1 MASSNVT
8 SALAQIE
15 NPSTPQQDR
24 PARYNDL
31 LAQIT
36 SNSTSLQAPANLTAF
51 IDSILGESLGMVAVR
66 PLLGSAVE
74 AIKSLR
80 GTEAK
85 IEVGSHAIQLLEPR
99 VVSFE
104 EQDASIRE
112 IMADAYTEQEDF
124 IDAAKMLQGIQL
136 ESSQRKISDDA
147 KVRTWMRIC
156 RLYIE
161 EDDTTSAESYL
172 NRAKNLLYKVEDTE
186 LNLTFHLSQA
196 RILDARRRFL
206 DASSA
211 YHSVSLTPTLAEEE
225 RIHALS
231 AAVTCAVLAPAG
243 PQRSRALAK
252 LYKDERAS
260 DVPEFGILEKMF
272 LSRLLSK
279 EEVAKFAD
287 GLAPHQLAKTAD
299 GSTVLAKAVVE
310 HNLLSASRL
319 YNNIGVKELGL
330 LLDLDAEKAEQ
341 YAATMLEQGRLTG
354 RIDQIDGVIF
364 FDGVEGSGERTDAG
378 KTNKVVG
385 QDLRK
390 WDAKVQGIAEEVERV
405 TSMLQAQYPVRGSLP
420 QRNLRLRWKA
430 YNRQGF
436 CTSQHGPL
444 KYMAN
449 SQLHS
454 GRFSDHL
461 DFRVVNQYPL
471 GMTTDE
477 ITT

>member
-8 SALAQIE
+8 SALAKIE
-15 NPSTPQQDR
+15 NSSTPQADR
-24 PARYNDL
+24 PARYEDL
-31 LAQIT
+31 LRQIA
-36 SNSTSLQAPANLTAF
+36 SESDASQASSDLAAY
-51 IDSILGESLGMVAVR
+51 IDSILGDSVGIVAAR

-74 AIKSLR
+74 AIKSLSS
-80 GTEAK
+80 TDAK
-85 IEVGSHAIQLLEPR
+85 IDVGTHALQSLESR

-172 NRAKNLLYKVEDTE
+172 NRAKNLLYKVDDTE
-186 LNLTFHLSQA
+186 LNLQFHLSQA
-196 RILDARRRFL
+196 RILDARRKFL
-206 DASSA
+206 DASA
-211 YHSVSLTPTLAEEE
+211 AFHSVSFTPALAEEE
-225 RIHALS
+225 RMHALS
-231 AAVTCAVLAPAG
+231 ASITCAVLAPAG
-243 PQRSRALAK
+243 PQRSRTLAK

-260 DVPEFGILEKMF
+260 EVPEFGILEKMF
-272 LSRLLSK
+272 LDRLLSK
-279 EEVAKFAD
+279 GEVDKFASS
-287 GLAPHQLAKTAD
+287 LAPHQLAKTGD

-319 YNNIGVKELGL
+319 YNNIGVKELGV

-364 FDGVEGSGERTDAG
+364 FDGVQGSGEKNDV
-378 KTNKVVG
+378 KKSKKVTG
-385 QDLRK
+385 HDLRK
-390 WDAKVQGIAEEVERV
+390 WDTKVQGIAEEVERV
-405 TSMLQAQYPVRGSLP
+405 TSMLQAQYPVTTSCIL
-420 QRNLRLRWKA
+420 LRLKHELTKPFQDFA
-430 YNRQGF
+430 
-436 CTSQHGPL
+436 T
-444 KYMAN
+444 AN
-449 SQLHS
+449 MV
-454 GRFSDHL
+454 R
-461 DFRVVNQYPL
+461 
-471 GMTTDE
+471 
-477 ITT
+477 

>member
-1 MASSNVT
+1 MASSNVNA
-8 SALAQIE
+8 ALAKIE
-15 NPSTPQQDR
+15 DSSTPQADR
-24 PARYNDL
+24 PAHYNSL
-31 LAQIT
+31 LSKIASGSDPSQV
-36 SNSTSLQAPANLTAF
+36 SSSLAAY
-51 IDSILGESLGMVAVR
+51 IDSILGESVGIVAAR

-74 AIKSLR
+74 AIRSLSS
-80 GTEAK
+80 TEAK
-85 IEVGSHAIQLLEPR
+85 IDVGTHAIQSLESR

-104 EQDASIRE
+104 EQDAMIRE

-172 NRAKNLLYKVEDTE
+172 NRAKNLLYKVDDTE
-186 LNLTFHLSQA
+186 LNLQFHLSQA

-206 DASSA
+206 DASA
-211 YHSVSLTPTLAEEE
+211 AFHSVSFTPALAEEE

-231 AAVTCAVLAPAG
+231 ASITCAVLAPAG
-243 PQRSRALAK
+243 PQRSRTLAK

-260 DVPEFGILEKMF
+260 EAAEFGILEKMF
-272 LSRLLSK
+272 LDRLLSK
-279 EEVAKFAD
+279 EEVDKFASN
-287 GLAPHQLAKTAD
+287 LAPHQLAKTAD

-364 FDGVEGSGERTDAG
+364 FDGVEGSGERTDAR
-378 KTNKVVG
+378 KTKKVAG
-385 QDLRK
+385 HEMRK

-405 TSMLQAQYPVRGSLP
+405 ASMLQAQYPVRML
-420 QRNLRLRWKA
+420 
-430 YNRQGF
+430 
-436 CTSQHGPL
+436 
-444 KYMAN
+444 
-449 SQLHS
+449 
-454 GRFSDHL
+454 
-461 DFRVVNQYPL
+461 
-471 GMTTDE
+471 
-477 ITT
+477 

>member
-8 SALAQIE
+8 SALAKIE
-15 NPSTPQQDR
+15 SPSTATQDR
-24 PARYNDL
+24 PSQYNEL
-31 LAQIT
+31 LNQIT
-36 SNSTSLQAPANLTAF
+36 SGSDASYTSRNLAAF
-51 IDSILGESLGMVAVR
+51 IDSVLGESIGIVAAR
-66 PLLGSAVE
+66 PLLGSAVD
-74 AIKSLR
+74 AIR
-80 GTEAK
+80 GLSSTEAQ
-85 IEVGSHAIQLLEPR
+85 IDVGTHALQILEPR

-104 EQDASIRE
+104 EQDAMIRE
-112 IMADAYTEQEDF
+112 IMADAYTGQEDF

-136 ESSQRKISDDA
+136 ESSQRKISDDD

-172 NRAKNLLYKVEDTE
+172 NRAKNLLYKVGDAE
-186 LNLTFHLSQA
+186 LNLQFHLSQA

-211 YHSVSLTPTLAEEE
+211 YHSVSFTPALAEEE
-225 RIHALS
+225 RMQALS
-231 AAVTCAVLAPAG
+231 AAITCAVLAPAG

-260 DVPEFGILEKMF
+260 DAPEFGILEKMF
-272 LSRLLSK
+272 LDRLLSK
-279 EEVAKFAD
+279 EEIAKFAD
-287 GLAPHQLAKTAD
+287 NLAPHQLAKTAD

-319 YNNIGVKELGL
+319 YNNIGVKELGV

-364 FDGVEGSGERTDAG
+364 FDGIEGSGEKTDAG
-378 KTNKVVG
+378 KAKKIVG

-405 TSMLQAQYPVRGSLP
+405 TSMLQAQYPVSLRSNGS
-420 QRNLRLRWKA
+420 R
-430 YNRQGF
+430 
-436 CTSQHGPL
+436 S
-444 KYMAN
+444 
-449 SQLHS
+449 
-454 GRFSDHL
+454 
-461 DFRVVNQYPL
+461 
-471 GMTTDE
+471 
-477 ITT
+477 

>member
-8 SALAQIE
+8 SALTNIE
-15 NPSTPQQDR
+15 NPSTTTQDR
-24 PARYNDL
+24 PARYNEL
-31 LAQIT
+31 LSQIVSDTEASRVT
-36 SNSTSLQAPANLTAF
+36 SNLAAF
-51 IDSILGESLGMVAVR
+51 IDSVLGESVGIVAAR

-74 AIKSLR
+74 AIKALPS
-80 GTEAK
+80 TEAQVH
-85 IEVGSHAIQLLEPR
+85 VGTHALQVLEPR

-104 EQDASIRE
+104 EQDAMIRE
-112 IMADAYTEQEDF
+112 IMADAYTEREDY
-124 IDAAKMLQGIQL
+124 IAAAKMLQGIQL

-186 LNLTFHLSQA
+186 LNLQFNLSQA

-211 YHSVSLTPTLAEEE
+211 YHSVSFTPSLAEEE
-225 RIHALS
+225 RMQALS
-231 AAVTCAVLAPAG
+231 AAITCAVLAPAG

-252 LYKDERAS
+252 LYKDERAP
-260 DVPEFGILEKMF
+260 DVSEFGILEKMF
-272 LSRLLSK
+272 LDRLLSK
-279 EEVAKFAD
+279 EEVDKFA
-287 GLAPHQLAKTAD
+287 GNLAPHQLAKTAD

-319 YNNIGVKELGL
+319 YNNIGVKELGV

-354 RIDQIDGVIF
+354 SIDQIDGIIF
-364 FDGVEGSGERTDAG
+364 FNGGEGTGGRTEAG
-378 KTNKVVG
+378 KTKKVAG
-385 QDLRK
+385 QSLRK

-405 TSMLQAQYPVRGSLP
+405 TSMLQAQYPV
-420 QRNLRLRWKA
+420 
-430 YNRQGF
+430 
-436 CTSQHGPL
+436 
-444 KYMAN
+444 
-449 SQLHS
+449 
-454 GRFSDHL
+454 
-461 DFRVVNQYPL
+461 
-471 GMTTDE
+471 
-477 ITT
+477 